1 MELNSYY
8 LVAIIWI
15 TFLVSFVL
23 WQIAANA
30 YRRPAR
36 KHLPYPAP
44 PLWVWKE
51 EPIPVLEIGAEPT
64 PEAMPAP
71 AAEEP
76 VKEAAP
82 AIDDG
87 CFYVVLSDASG
98 VHYELRLSML
108 LDEEGNEIHDP
119 GKAHTALAHHEIL
132 GWVDIAVKNLTWEN
146 YTLH

>member
-1 MELNSYY
+1 MQEGIFVDLNSYY

-30 YRRPAR
+30 YRRPAHISR
-36 KHLPYPAP
+36 SSLVYPAP

-51 EPIPVLEIGAEPT
+51 EPT

-119 GKAHTALAHHEIL
+119 KKAHTALAHHEIL

-146 YTLH
+146 HTLH